1 MKIVFLGG
9 DLRQKYASDYL
20 LKKEYD
26 SKVYLDFDIEK
37 IENEIRE
44 AKILA
49 LPIPVSIDSIHLKTS
64 EGNIFLDDIIEI
76 AKSDSIILG
85 GRFANKT
92 KDKYA
97 QNRVIIDYM
106 DIEPFQIQNALLSA
120 EGAIHYAKQ
129 KFDKSI
135 HGANIAIFGC
145 GRIGKIL
152 AYLLRSQGATVT
164 VLARCDINLTWSKLI
179 GLNTLK
185 ISAKNKLFTKKY
197 DIIFNTIPH
206 RIMDEEFVRSTDP
219 MTIIIDLASFPYGMD
234 DKLAKEYNL
243 KYYRELGIPGRYAP
257 VSAGEII
264 AKTIINNILTRE
276 DLI

>member
-1 MKIVFLGG
+1 MNVLFLGG
-9 DLRQKYASDYL
+9 DLRQKYASDYMI
-20 LKKEYD
+20 KNGFN
-26 SKVYLDFDIEK
+26 SKVYLNFNIEE
-37 IENEIRE
+37 IDEEIRE
-44 AKILA
+44 AKVIS
-49 LPIPVSIDSIHLKTS
+49 LPIPVSNDGIYLKMQEKS
-64 EGNIFLDDIIEI
+64 VLINDIIEMTN
-76 AKSDSIILG
+76 SDCVIVG
-85 GRFANKT
+85 GKFTNQI

-97 QNRVIIDYM
+97 INRTIIDYM
-106 DIEPFQIQNALLSA
+106 EIEPFQIQNALLSA

-129 KFDKSI
+129 KFEKSI

-164 VLARCDINLTWSKLI
+164 VIARCDINLTWSKLI

-185 ISAKNKLFTKKY
+185 IAAKNKLMIKKY
-197 DIIFNTIPH
+197 DIIFNTIPY
-206 RIMDEEFVRSTDP
+206 RIMDEEFAMSVDP
-219 MTIIIDLASFPYGMD
+219 NTLIIDLASSPYGID
-234 DKLAKEYNL
+234 DQLVKEYNL
-243 KYYRELGIPGRYAP
+243 KYFRELGIPGRYAP

>member
-1 MKIVFLGG
+1 MNVLFLGG
-9 DLRQKYASDYL
+9 DLRQKYASDYMI
-20 LKKEYD
+20 KNGFN
-26 SKVYLDFDIEK
+26 SKVYLHFNIEE
-37 IENEIRE
+37 IDEEIRE
-44 AKILA
+44 AKVIS
-49 LPIPVSIDSIHLKTS
+49 LPIPVSNDGIYLKMQEKS
-64 EGNIFLDDIIEI
+64 VLINDIIEMTN
-76 AKSDSIILG
+76 SDCVIVG
-85 GRFANKT
+85 GKFTNQI

-97 QNRVIIDYM
+97 INRTIIDYM
-106 DIEPFQIQNALLSA
+106 EIEPFQIQNALLSA

-129 KFDKSI
+129 KFEKSI

-164 VLARCDINLTWSKLI
+164 VIARCDINLTWSKLI

-185 ISAKNKLFTKKY
+185 IAAKNKLMIKKY
-197 DIIFNTIPH
+197 DIIFNTIPY
-206 RIMDEEFVRSTDP
+206 RIMDEEFAMSVDP
-219 MTIIIDLASFPYGMD
+219 NTLIIDLASSPYGID
-234 DKLAKEYNL
+234 DQLVKEYNL
-243 KYYRELGIPGRYAP
+243 KYFRELGIPGRYAP